1 MMVIKKDKYFDIVS
15 VKNALQKPKK
25 VWKTSHYYSPLGEE
39 IWDTFVRGSYILLLI
54 SGLCHRF

>member
-39 IWDTFVRGSYILLLI
+39 IWDTFVRGS
-54 SGLCHRF
+54 

>member
-1 MMVIKKDKYFDIVS
+1 MKMVKTVVIVIIKVVMVIKKDKYFEDDKDGGGIVS

-39 IWDTFVRGSYILLLI
+39 I
-54 SGLCHRF
+54 

>member
-1 MMVIKKDKYFDIVS
+1 MIVPVILMKMVKTVVIVIIKVMMVIKKDKYFDIVS

-39 IWDTFVRGSYILLLI
+39 I
-54 SGLCHRF
+54 